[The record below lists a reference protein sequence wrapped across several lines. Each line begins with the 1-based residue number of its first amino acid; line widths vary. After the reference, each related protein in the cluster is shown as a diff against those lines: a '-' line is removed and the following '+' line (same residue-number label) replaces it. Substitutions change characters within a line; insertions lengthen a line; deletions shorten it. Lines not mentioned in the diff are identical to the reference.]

1 MAALVPLCYKLPY
14 KDTGGGISPLQDR
27 CFTLSLLLAAT
38 SWIQFVKRV
47 VGLCVCNRL
56 LKGKGDGFSVLCCRD
71 SRRHGGGGGNEK
83 QLRLLESYLV
93 KLQHHVHGGGGSK
106 KKDAGEELDSL
117 NAYLDKTKATLD
129 SLNLPM
135 NNQPTGNPVGTGYR
149 PETVQPEQKNQNGS
163 FLELRN
169 KGSTTSTSWMAQS
182 LQQSDDDTSSLY
194 LVGILASINIAVFLF
209 EIATPVR
216 SSQFQLFSLPLLYGA
231 KINDLILTGEWWRLV
246 TPMFLHSGVLHVAF
260 GCWSL
265 VTFGP
270 EVCRRYGSFTFLL
283 IYVLGGLSGNL
294 TSFLHTP
301 DPSVGGTGPVFS
313 IIGAWLVYNNQTK
326 DVTHKDTSE
335 SLFQK
340 AMMTTALSFILSHFG
355 PIDDW
360 THLGSITTGIV
371 YGFFTCPTLQLDD
384 ASLGSGGKD
393 EGNIAVVER
402 RPDVCKSLM
411 FFAIFTLFLGSLLLI
426 VEPPLGTSVT
436 EKDILGL

>member
-14 KDTGGGISPLQDR
+14 KDTGGGISPLQD
-27 CFTLSLLLAAT
+27 
-38 SWIQFVKRV
+38 
-47 VGLCVCNRL
+47 RL

-117 NAYLDKTKATLD
+117 NAYLDKID
-129 SLNLPM
+129 E
-135 NNQPTGNPVGTGYR
+135 GNPVGTGYR